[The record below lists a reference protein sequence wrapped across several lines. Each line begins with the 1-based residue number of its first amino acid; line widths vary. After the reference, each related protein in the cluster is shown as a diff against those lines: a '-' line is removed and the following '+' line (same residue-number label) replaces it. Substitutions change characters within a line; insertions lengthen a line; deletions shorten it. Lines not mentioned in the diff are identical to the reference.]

1 MCDRRRPF
9 GLIAQGTDVGG
20 DGMIMAAAVVE
31 QGRGGTMH
39 AERGLGGW
47 MPLITRLPQGGR

>member
-1 MCDRRRPF
+1 MCDRPRPF

-20 DGMIMAAAVVE
+20 DGAIMAAAVAE
-31 QGRGGTMH
+31 QGRGGT
-39 AERGLGGW
+39 AQTERRLGGW